1 MSAEHL
7 DGGDEHECHRVLW
20 RSRRGMLELD
30 LLLVEFARERY
41 PRLPASQREAYR
53 QLLDA
58 EDALIWD
65 WLQCRVTPPSRL
77 TSVVESII
85 AFNTMAKGKE

>member
-1 MSAEHL
+1 MSSERS

-30 LLLVEFARERY
+30 LLLVEFARTRY
-41 PRLPASQREAYR
+41 PKLPASQREAYR

-65 WLQCRVTPPSRL
+65 WLQRRVTSPSRL

-85 AFNTMAKGKE
+85 AFNAKAKSKE

>member
-1 MSAEHL
+1 MSAERS
-7 DGGDEHECHRVLW
+7 DSGDEHECHRVLW

-41 PRLPASQREAYR
+41 PQLPVSQREAYR

-65 WLQCRVTPPSRL
+65 WLQRRVTPPSAL

-85 AFNTMAKGKE
+85 AFNAENGSK